1 MTSLTSP
8 NFWRLYRQLT
18 QDVRE
23 AARKAYRYFR
33 VDPAHRSLH
42 FHRLKTSDELWS
54 VRVTKNHRAVG
65 LVDRNTITWF
75 WIGNHQDFDQ
85 AFPA

>member
-18 QDVRE
+18 QEVRE
-23 AARKAYRYFR
+23 AGRKAYRHFR

-42 FHRLKTSDELWS
+42 FHRLKTNDELWS

-75 WIGNHQDFDQ
+75 WIGNHQDFDR